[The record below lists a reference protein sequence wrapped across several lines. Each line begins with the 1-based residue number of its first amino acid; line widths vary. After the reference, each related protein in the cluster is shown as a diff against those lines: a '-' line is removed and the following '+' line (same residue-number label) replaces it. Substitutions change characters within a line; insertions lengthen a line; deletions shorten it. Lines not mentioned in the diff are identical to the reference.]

1 MVLIRHGESEW
12 NAVGRWQGH
21 SDIGLSSL
29 GRCQVATTAEFLAR
43 HERDVRMIVASD
55 LVRVTETAEPAARAL
70 DMDVHLDR
78 RLREIDVG
86 WWSGLTTDEIRDRD
100 PDLYAAYRAGRDVAR
115 GGGETDAQLRSRV
128 TAAVEDLRT
137 RCPSG
142 TLLVFSHG
150 GPVRSVVA
158 AALGLPA
165 NPQPELAGPDN
176 CSRTIVLYG
185 DRSARLSC
193 YNETAHLG
201 DVRLRRAPG
210 DRYDGLAGTSP
221 PP

>member
-1 MVLIRHGESEW
+1 VVLVRHGESEW

-21 SDIGLSSL
+21 SDIGLSPT
-29 GRCQVATTAEFLAR
+29 GRCQASTTAEFLAR
-43 HERDVRMIVASD
+43 HEPDVRMIVCSD
-55 LVRVTETAEPAARAL
+55 LVRATETAEPAARVL
-70 DMDVHLDR
+70 GMDLHIDP

-86 WWSGLTTDEIRDRD
+86 WWSGLTTAEILARD
-100 PDLYAAYRAGRDVAR
+100 PDMYAAVSAGRDVAR
-115 GGGETDAQLRSRV
+115 GGAETEAQLRSRV

-137 RCPSG
+137 RCDSG

-176 CSRTIVLYG
+176 CSRTVVLYRDG
-185 DRSARLSC
+185 HARLSC
-193 YNETAHLG
+193 YNETAHLS

-210 DRYDGLAGTSP
+210 DRYD
-221 PP
+221 